1 MKTAERIDMK
11 EVIDDILSL
20 PRQMQADKIE
30 KMSKDEAFLK
40 DFAAELLPF
49 SKRKRL

>member
-20 PRQMQADKIE
+20 PRQICLHFGP
-30 KMSKDEAFLK
+30 SLIT
-40 DFAAELLPF
+40 
-49 SKRKRL
+49 